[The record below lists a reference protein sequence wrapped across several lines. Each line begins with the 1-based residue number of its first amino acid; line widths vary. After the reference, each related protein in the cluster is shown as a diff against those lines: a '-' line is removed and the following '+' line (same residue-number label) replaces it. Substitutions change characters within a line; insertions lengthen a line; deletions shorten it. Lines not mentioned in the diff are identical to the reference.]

1 MIHEGTVLNPEESN
15 GELIHGLHVHVFLS
29 KNHIIINFT
38 NLIGATLNVPESSTA
53 GSDSNTPTLTLEQ
66 EGRVCFES
74 QCIKYKFQELFTAT
88 RKSLWEEKVSVK
100 DLVHHLEC
108 LGSVKPA
115 YKDVHVGQSP
125 LRCQLPALTNANSV
139 DDVMSVVKDYS
150 PFFNCRMLEHIIS
163 EFGNKQTK
171 EKLVEYKKDFAKYAE
186 CCVIE
191 YPSEVSK
198 MSEEGYSNM
207 FVTLD
212 DSFDNCTVSHLN
224 IFINDLRN
232 TLKISSHV
240 HLKLCRICRG
250 SLMLIFQ
257 LPTSI
262 QHKIFKTP
270 LSKEQERALGGL
282 GVVELSCGT
291 YHFSTKENTVSS

>member
-1 MIHEGTVLNPEESN
+1 MILYQKSN
-15 GELIHGLHVHVFLS
+15 
-29 KNHIIINFT
+29 
-38 NLIGATLNVPESSTA
+38 IGATLNVPESSTVS
-53 GSDSNTPTLTLEQ
+53 SDSNTPTLTLEQ
-66 EGRVCFES
+66 KGRVCSES
-74 QCIKYKFQELFTAT
+74 QSMMYKFQELFTAT

-115 YKDVHVGQSP
+115 YKDVGQSP
-125 LRCQLPALTNANSV
+125 LRCQLPALANAKSV

-163 EFGNKQTK
+163 EFGTRQNK
-171 EKLVEYKKDFAKYAE
+171 EKLAEYKEDFAKYAE

-191 YPSEVSK
+191 CPSEVSK

-212 DSFDNCTVSHLN
+212 DSFDNCTISHLN

-250 SLMLIFQ
+250 SVTLIFQ

-262 QHKIFKTP
+262 QQTIFP
-270 LSKEQERALGGL
+270 LSEEQEKALADL

-291 YHFSTKENTVSS
+291 YHFNTKENTVSSLRS

>member
-1 MIHEGTVLNPEESN
+1 MM
-15 GELIHGLHVHVFLS
+15 
-29 KNHIIINFT
+29 
-38 NLIGATLNVPESSTA
+38 
-53 GSDSNTPTLTLEQ
+53 
-66 EGRVCFES
+66 
-74 QCIKYKFQELFTAT
+74 YKFQELFTAT

-115 YKDVHVGQSP
+115 YKDVGQSP
-125 LRCQLPALTNANSV
+125 LRCQLPALANAKSV

-171 EKLVEYKKDFAKYAE
+171 EKLIEYKEDFAKYAE

-191 YPSEVSK
+191 CPSEVSK

-212 DSFDNCTVSHLN
+212 DSFDNCTVNHLN
-224 IFINDLRN
+224 IFINDLRK
-232 TLKISSHV
+232 TLNISSHV

-250 SLMLIFQ
+250 SVTLIFQ

-262 QHKIFKTP
+262 QHTIFKTP
-270 LSKEQERALGGL
+270 LSEEQERALVNL

-291 YHFSTKENTVSS
+291 YHFISKEKLVSS

>member
-1 MIHEGTVLNPEESN
+1 MM
-15 GELIHGLHVHVFLS
+15 
-29 KNHIIINFT
+29 
-38 NLIGATLNVPESSTA
+38 
-53 GSDSNTPTLTLEQ
+53 
-66 EGRVCFES
+66 
-74 QCIKYKFQELFTAT
+74 YKFQELFTAT

-100 DLVHHLEC
+100 DLVHHLES

-115 YKDVHVGQSP
+115 YKDIGQSP
-125 LRCQLPALTNANSV
+125 LRCQLPALTNAKSV

-171 EKLVEYKKDFAKYAE
+171 EKLVEYKEDFARYAE

-191 YPSEVSK
+191 CPSEFSK

-212 DSFDNCTVSHLN
+212 NSFDNCTVSHLN
-224 IFINDLRN
+224 IIFINDLRK

-240 HLKLCRICRG
+240 HLKLCHICRG
-250 SLMLIFQ
+250 SVILIFQ
-257 LPTSI
+257 LPISI
-262 QHKIFKTP
+262 QQTIFP
-270 LSKEQERALGGL
+270 LSEKQEKALADL
-282 GVVELSCGT
+282 GVVEISCGT
-291 YHFSTKENTVSS
+291 YSYQFNFNRRENKVSS

>member
-1 MIHEGTVLNPEESN
+1 M
-15 GELIHGLHVHVFLS
+15 
-29 KNHIIINFT
+29 
-38 NLIGATLNVPESSTA
+38 
-53 GSDSNTPTLTLEQ
+53 LTLEQ
-66 EGRVCFES
+66 KGRVCSES
-74 QCIKYKFQELFTAT
+74 QSMMYKFQELFTAT

-115 YKDVHVGQSP
+115 YKDIGQSP
-125 LRCQLPALTNANSV
+125 LRCQLPALANAKSI
-139 DDVMSVVKDYS
+139 DEVMSVVKDYS

-171 EKLVEYKKDFAKYAE
+171 KKLVEYKENFTKYAE

-191 YPSEVSK
+191 CPSEVSK
-198 MSEEGYSNM
+198 MSEVGYSNM

-224 IFINDLRN
+224 IFINDLRK

-240 HLKLCRICRG
+240 HLKLCHICPG
-250 SLMLIFQ
+250 SVTLIFQ
-257 LPTSI
+257 LPTTI
-262 QHKIFKTP
+262 QQIIFP
-270 LSKEQERALGGL
+270 LSEEQEKALADL
-282 GVVELSCGT
+282 GVVEISCGT
-291 YHFSTKENTVSS
+291 YHFNRKENTVSS